1 MRRFSTVTIGCK
13 VNQYE
18 TQSIAALLRRS
29 GLCDSSEPP
38 DLVIINTCC
47 VTASAA
53 AKSRR
58 AIRRAVRN
66 NPNTDIII
74 LGCYATAEGEN
85 LRQMAIE
92 SGARGEIHAL
102 GHHDNIAK
110 HLQQYLSSASN
121 PSREENQR
129 TKPAR
134 LVRNEKCMRT
144 SSYQR
149 PAKDSRNSTPIK
161 PTQKTPVKKNNTE
174 RRTFNLPPIET
185 FTNHQ
190 RAFVKV
196 QDGCDAFCTYCI
208 IPQLRSCVWSRPMD
222 EILDEIATLVANG
235 HREIVLC
242 GVFLGAYDQPTTIR
256 RKWTRPSA
264 LPELL
269 QRAAKTPGLW
279 RVRLSSLEPGDVTD
293 KLLEIFRDF
302 PTVAPHLHLPMQSG
316 SSRILK
322 RMNRQYDAAQFLDA
336 VRRVRETIN
345 DAAIT
350 TDVVVGFP
358 GESDADFADTLD
370 VARQSEF
377 SKIHIFGFSPRP
389 GTAAWN
395 WRAEA
400 PPPEV
405 VKARCAKLAQLER
418 EMSENFRRRF
428 IGRTV
433 EAIVEQPNSKTPPA
447 CSRALTDRYIEVTFP
462 KNAGEDLTGKI
473 ARLRIERLSNGSLV
487 GVLAKKQ

>member
-1 MRRFSTVTIGCK
+1 NNI
-13 VNQYE
+13 
-18 TQSIAALLRRS
+18 
-29 GLCDSSEPP
+29 
-38 DLVIINTCC
+38 
-47 VTASAA
+47 
-53 AKSRR
+53 
-58 AIRRAVRN
+58 AIRTTGVSPVNR
-66 NPNTDIII
+66 
-74 LGCYATAEGEN
+74 GSKATGT
-85 LRQMAIE
+85 
-92 SGARGEIHAL
+92 SG
-102 GHHDNIAK
+102 
-110 HLQQYLSSASN
+110 
-121 PSREENQR
+121 
-129 TKPAR
+129 
-134 LVRNEKCMRT
+134 
-144 SSYQR
+144 
-149 PAKDSRNSTPIK
+149 
-161 PTQKTPVKKNNTE
+161 
-174 RRTFNLPPIET
+174 LPPIET

-196 QDGCDAFCTYCI
+196 QDGCDAFCTYCV

-256 RKWTRPSA
+256 RKWTERSA

-269 QRAAKTPGLW
+269 QRATQTSGLW

-293 KLLEIFRDF
+293 ELLKVFRDF

-322 RMNRQYDAAQFLDA
+322 RMNRQYDAGQFLDA
-336 VRRVRETIN
+336 VRRVRETID

-395 WRAEA
+395 WRKEA
-400 PPPEV
+400 PLPEV
-405 VKARCAKLAQLER
+405 VKTRCAKLAQLEH

-433 EAIVEQPNSKTPPA
+433 EALVEQPNSKTPPGCA
-447 CSRALTDRYIEVTFP
+447 RGLTDRYIEVFFP
-462 KNAGEDLTGKI
+462 LNEDGRLGRSEAQSHLAALTGKI
-473 ARLRIERLSNGSLV
+473 VHIHITDLSETGLMGRQSLQT
-487 GVLAKKQ
+487 L